1 MWQQRSWAGSAES
14 RLARMHAASTATIRD
29 LRADGAPGYGSPGLF
44 VVAGAGMSSA
54 TGEIVQAVIGEIRKL
69 RTVEVSDED
78 LRTGKEAVAM
88 RLATGLDNK
97 FRALTRAVV
106 YEYYGYPPD
115 MLQQYEKNVAGV
127 TRGDVLRVAKDRL
140 DPEKLTVAA
149 VSNVAVFSKPL
160 DPRGGATQPI
170 DLTIAPM
177 KAEPAGSDPA
187 SVESG
192 KRMLQ
197 RAQQASGGAEKLAA
211 IQDLAFSAVY
221 NMAAGGTDR
230 ETDQWIAPSNL
241 REDAV
246 SSRIGTLSR
255 YTDGTSGW
263 MSNGRASAPLI
274 GDVLQQTNG
283 DLFRLQIPLL
293 LSDRA
298 PGRLVKALDD
308 DTIEITLGGQVVRV
322 VFDPATGLPAKLSYE
337 LSPEKNLPVLYQE
350 DLSDYRDVNGIRLPF
365 ATTIY
370 QGGVKFAEGVFS
382 GYKVNQGLKLEVLQ
396 RRP

>member
-1 MWQQRSWAGSAES
+1 VG
-14 RLARMHAASTATIRD
+14 
-29 LRADGAPGYGSPGLF
+29 
-44 VVAGAGMSSA
+44 
-54 TGEIVQAVIGEIRKL
+54 
-69 RTVEVSDED
+69 
-78 LRTGKEAVAM
+78 
-88 RLATGLDNK
+88 
-97 FRALTRAVV
+97 

-127 TRGDVLRVAKDRL
+127 TRVDVLRVAKDRL
-140 DPEKLTVAA
+140 DPEKLTVPA

-160 DPRGGATQPI
+160 DPRGGETQPI

-187 SVESG
+187 SIDLG

-263 MSNGRASAPLI
+263 MSNGRASAPLT

-322 VFDPATGLPAKLSYE
+322 TFDPATGLPAKLSYE

-350 DLSDYRDVNGIRLPF
+350 NLSDYRDVNGIRLPF

-370 QGGVKFAEGVFS
+370 QGGVKYAEGAFS
-382 GYKVNQGLKLEVLQ
+382 GYKVNQGLKIEVLQ